1 MEIELEKIMDDID
14 KYKLHDLSTDII
26 KNRKNE
32 ILNQI
37 LDDDELNKYKDILE
51 DYRYV
56 DEVDELRIGSYIRYF
71 VLKREKDKEVLK
83 LMRGGFIADIIASKE
98 NIMILCKNNNIFW
111 KIKINNCVIFQK
123 NTKQE
128 EVLIKILDHLKD

>member
-128 EVLIKILDHLKD
+128 EVLIKILDHLKE

>member
-1 MEIELEKIMDDID
+1 MEEELEKIMDDID
-14 KYKLHDLSTDII
+14 KYKLQDLNTEII
-26 KNRKNE
+26 KNRKND

-37 LDDDELNKYKDILE
+37 LKDNEIKQYRDILE
-51 DYRYV
+51 EYRYV

-71 VLKREKDKEVLK
+71 VLKEKENEIK
-83 LMRGGFIADIIASKE
+83 LMRGGFIVDIIASKE
-98 NIMILCKNNNIFW
+98 NIMILCKNNGIFW

>member
-1 MEIELEKIMDDID
+1 MELEINKIIDDID
-14 KYKLHDLSTDII
+14 KYKLSDLNTEII
-26 KNRKNE
+26 KNRKND
-32 ILNQI
+32 ILKQI
-37 LDDDELNKYKDILE
+37 LDDHEFKKYKPILN

-71 VLKREKDKEVLK
+71 VLKDNDDELK
-83 LMRGGFIADIIASKE
+83 LARGGFIMDIQASKE
-98 NIMILCKNNNIFW
+98 DIIILCKNNGIFW

-128 EVLIKILDHLKD
+128 EVLIKILDHLKE

>member
-1 MEIELEKIMDDID
+1 MELEINKIIDDID
-14 KYKLHDLSTDII
+14 KYKLSDLNTEII

-32 ILNQI
+32 ILKQI
-37 LDDDELNKYKDILE
+37 LDDHEFKKYKPLLN

-71 VLKREKDKEVLK
+71 VLKDNDDELK
-83 LMRGGFIADIIASKE
+83 LARGGFIMDIQASKE
-98 NIMILCKNNNIFW
+98 DIIILCKNNGIFW

-128 EVLIKILDHLKD
+128 EVLIKILDHLKE

>member
-1 MEIELEKIMDDID
+1 MELEINKIIDDID
-14 KYKLHDLSTDII
+14 KYKLSDLNTEII

-32 ILNQI
+32 ILKQI
-37 LDDDELNKYKDILE
+37 LDDDEFKKYKPLLN

-71 VLKREKDKEVLK
+71 VLKDNDDDLK
-83 LMRGGFIADIIASKE
+83 LARGGFIMDIQASKE
-98 NIMILCKNNNIFW
+98 DIIILCKNNGNFW

-128 EVLIKILDHLKD
+128 EVLIKILDHLKE

>member
-1 MEIELEKIMDDID
+1 MELEINKIIDDID
-14 KYKLHDLSTDII
+14 KYKLSDLNTEII

-37 LDDDELNKYKDILE
+37 LDDREFKHYKPILN

-56 DEVDELRIGSYIRYF
+56 DEVDELRIGSFIRYF
-71 VLKREKDKEVLK
+71 VLKDNDDELK
-83 LMRGGFIADIIASKE
+83 LARGGFIIDIQASKE
-98 NIMILCKNNNIFW
+98 DIIILCKNNGIFW

-128 EVLIKILDHLKD
+128 EVLIKILDHLKE